1 MPDGKGIVMRLETDR
16 LIIDHFTG
24 SDVSMWAEIEAD
36 PDVRRFVDGQ
46 CLSREQASQYVQMNM
61 DSYLETAS
69 GASQHD
75 PGHQAACLAC
85 VDSCLRKRR

>member
-46 CLSREQASQYVQMNM
+46 CLSREQASQYVI
-61 DSYLETAS
+61 
-69 GASQHD
+69 
-75 PGHQAACLAC
+75 
-85 VDSCLRKRR
+85 